1 MIPLLVQLGIALAGG
16 IAQKVAADKQHE
28 KDLSKH
34 NANTIQDIMNKRAA
48 RAGDSM
54 YMQQAISGAEHRP
67 EAPPSPFPGV
77 VAGMGSALLGY
88 NGGSAGAAAGGVAEK
103 LLGPQGWGNP
113 AVQGDR
119 AGYEAAKGVADARPR
134 NPWDDDEW
142 GDGGY

>member
-28 KDLSKH
+28 KDRSKY
-34 NANTIQDIMNKRAA
+34 NSDTIQDIMNKRAA

-54 YMQQAISGAEHRP
+54 YMQGAISRGENAP
-67 EAPPSPFPGV
+67 KAPPSPWPGV

-88 NGGSAGAAAGGVAEK
+88 NGGSAGEAAGSALESA
-103 LLGPQGWGNP
+103 LGPQGWSNP

-119 AGYEAAKGVADARPR
+119 AGYDAAKGGSDARPK
-134 NPWDDDEW
+134 NPWDHDEW